1 MTWRSY
7 IRFSFQ
13 KLSMMASFT
22 TTNTSQ
28 NMASRRSWSFPPT
41 AVKLGQVSM
50 LQIKVMPLKP
60 QTTLLQRV
68 FMRLLRLEPTLTWT
82 SISAARTGKII
93 PAKRLVSGTLLCG
106 MTTSQTRIIPLQ
118 PIRRHQM
125 QVLTQLKISGRHS
138 GRRAT
143 RNTSL

>member
-50 LQIKVMPLKP
+50 LQLKVMLLKP

-82 SISAARTGKII
+82 SISSARTGKII

-118 PIRRHQM
+118 PIRRHQTQM
-125 QVLTQLKISGRHS
+125 LTQLKISGRHS